1 MEILTIKITETD
13 SQGIER
19 QSLVPIDQAG
29 FRQFSRLPTHQ
40 PIKIQTKVRRNNRTN
55 SHLWAVCSYVV
66 ENLPERYWY
75 EENGDKHPAF
85 PSTEVLH
92 EWLKVKVGFG
102 HVMPVN
108 ITDREGETMIIPRR
122 SNFFALE
129 DENEYQEKFYRPSM
143 ELLARI
149 MDMAES
155 ELTEQSIAWSKGS
168 KTKS

>member
-1 MEILTIKITETD
+1 M
-13 SQGIER
+13 
-19 QSLVPIDQAG
+19 
-29 FRQFSRLPTHQ
+29 
-40 PIKIQTKVRRNNRTN
+40 
-55 SHLWAVCSYVV
+55 V